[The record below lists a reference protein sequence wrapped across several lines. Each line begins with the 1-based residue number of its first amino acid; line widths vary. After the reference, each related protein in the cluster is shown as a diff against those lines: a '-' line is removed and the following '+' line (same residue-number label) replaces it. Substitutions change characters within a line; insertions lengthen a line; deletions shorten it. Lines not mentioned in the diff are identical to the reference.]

1 MNKLIVLSIVSMNEP
16 TKETRFEYIL
26 SDKNSLEDKI
36 NNLKKRVFDDNIKE
50 FKEIYGTNSVCPYI
64 NCDTYLNPNFEK
76 SNRIEGIF
84 SIMDDIFLIE
94 QHTSYV
100 FAYGIT
106 VVNLNTNNQLIL
118 YEH

>member
-26 SDKNSLEDKI
+26 SDENSLEHKI
-36 NNLKKRVFDDNIKE
+36 NNLKKRVFDDNIRE
-50 FKEIYGTNSVCPYI
+50 YKEIYDTNSVCPYI
-64 NCDTYLNPNFEK
+64 NCDAYLNPDFEK
-76 SNRIEGIF
+76 SNRIEGTF

-94 QHTSYV
+94 QHTSYT

-106 VVNLNTNNQLIL
+106 IVDLNQNNQLIL